1 MVIKEKINV
10 TKASGLKEP
19 FSIKKL
25 RNSLAKANVTSIE
38 INSIIESLLPKLY
51 QGISTK
57 KIYSEAFR
65 LLRNKS
71 KHHAARYYIKRG
83 IMELGP
89 SGFPFEKFIGE
100 LFKYQGYTVQ
110 VGKIL
115 QGKCV
120 KHEIDLIAEK
130 ENLIILMECKFRN
143 QPGIPI
149 DVKTPLYIQSR
160 FEDVLAN
167 WSLKKDKSTFAGW
180 ITTNAKF
187 TKDALDYGICKGL
200 NLLSWDYPYNKALK
214 DMIDNSGLYP
224 LTCLTSLTSREKQLM
239 LEMNYVLVRDI
250 YNNIQLLKKLG
261 ITEKRLKSVYDE
273 GLKLCEKNSANK

>member
-1 MVIKEKINV
+1 MNLRHKIVV

-25 RNSLAKANVTSIE
+25 RNSLAKANATSVE
-38 INSIIESLLPKLY
+38 INSIIEALLPKLY

-65 LLRNKS
+65 LLRNQS
-71 KHHAARYYIKRG
+71 KPHAARYYLKRG

-110 VGKIL
+110 VGKIV

-120 KHEIDLIAEK
+120 THEIDVIAEN
-130 ENLIILMECKFRN
+130 ENEIILMECKYRN
-143 QPGIPI
+143 QPGITV

-167 WSLKKDKSTFAGW
+167 GLLKNKEHKFYGW

-187 TKDALDYGICKGL
+187 TSDALAYGLCKGL
-200 NLLSWDYPYNKALK
+200 NLFSWDYPHNKALK

-224 LTCLTSLTSREKQLM
+224 LTCLTSLTHHEKQWL
-239 LEMNYVLVRDI
+239 LEKDYVLVRDI
-250 YNNIQLLKKLG
+250 FGNNNLLLKAGVK
-261 ITEKRLKSVYDE
+261 ESRLKYVYEE
-273 GLKLCEKNSANK
+273 GLRLCSNNNES